1 METNL
6 VDGLGYDSVR
16 NQYFTVTY
24 AWKYIVPNQKK
35 SKTTIGKSGITRYDV
50 KTAMSEASP
59 TRGRQFHQ
67 EALWGY
73 ECDRNYLPKNISQK
87 DANKIVQTMDMLFKE
102 NMLDWTYREKK
113 RSKEIGTE
121 FYEGPVNE
129 WLDRIKEEWANALSG
144 AIMRVLGFDYD
155 FDISMVQA
163 MGNQGTVTE
172 QIGEV
177 LSESNKVRSIIPCGY
192 GKSFIMWYGIHKWK
206 QYKDKKFIIY
216 YCHNIPATKQLAV
229 KHSQYSNGGDGF
241 KRVVVCS
248 EKKYVNGQVKYGI
261 ENYSASESKLS
272 EVLEESF
279 KSPERVIFYVNN
291 RSAGEFQEKFKSI
304 SKKLRL
310 TISPG
315 AVVDESQEFTGHKDT
330 DKVDAIVRS
339 ISDYQ
344 VSFTATERRRGI
356 DTNKDRIYNDDEK
369 YFGVIANEITVS
381 QTISEGRSCPITF
394 KIAEVSDN
402 HILMTEIQRNNI
414 VETIFNDET
423 TLSVRGRMLRSVV
436 CLVKSIKED
445 ERTHPMVVTSLIV
458 NTHSFIRLIT
468 KLKELDIIPQDYE
481 IVRGL
486 RTDGINSAVEF
497 NNHKKAI
504 FVGTPWMVTG
514 TDAPNTD
521 GLIADYDMSSE
532 ITGSQW
538 IGRGQRP
545 VDDKELMVYIPTN
558 PDDTE
563 ISTLL
568 RVANKYIQD
577 ENVHIESGETNVE
590 ENNIDVLGSVQRRN
604 IRTSIDRDIN
614 ANPSLK
620 VYWDKVY
627 EDLTT
632 NVIGRIGEYLQR
644 EYLPFEE
651 AREHVR
657 GLGLKNS
664 HEYLQWEKTNRPE
677 NIPSNPRKIYG
688 GNGWVDLGDYIGTF
702 TKHWGNMEW
711 RNFNDSR
718 DYVRSLGLKSEK
730 DDWRKITK
738 EDWFPKDIPVAPWNV
753 YDEYISMPDWLGT
766 KPGYLGK
773 NNYLP
778 FEEAREYVR
787 GLNLK
792 NQSEYSKWS
801 NSKDR
806 LYSIPGNPKK
816 IYDGKG
822 WMGFSDWLGTK
833 IGRKYGEYKT
843 MDEVVEYIKS
853 IGVKSNKEWRLI
865 KKSEGFCLPVD
876 IPSEPD
882 NVFDNFSWTLVSG
895 GIKRNKKNE
904 HVSYEECKKYAR
916 GLNLK
921 KGVEWKNMNHPIGIP
936 KRPDLAYI
944 NNGFT
949 NMMDFLG
956 IKKEITKEDILSVQ
970 KDNTNIGVMAKL
982 LGISYNKF
990 VKLSKE
996 YGIHKVCDYS
1006 DRAKR
1011 ICAVRKSHGVSKG
1024 HKDHLIMPI
1033 EDAKKI
1039 VRKFKFKNN
1048 KEYKK
1053 YHREGKLD
1061 KTIPLAA
1068 DQTYIRMGVWKGW
1081 TDFLGKVNKHNYETN
1096 I

>member
-1 METNL
+1 MFVSLWYQNKNTMEMNL
-6 VDGLGYDSVR
+6 VDGLGYDSVKE
-16 NQYFTVTY
+16 QYFTVTY
-24 AWKYIVPNQKK
+24 AWKNIVPNQKK

-50 KTAMSEASP
+50 KTAMSEAVP

-73 ECDRNYLPKNISQK
+73 ECDRKYLPKDISEK
-87 DANKIVQTMDMLFKE
+87 DANKIVQTMDSLFKE
-102 NMLDWTYREKK
+102 SMLDWTYRNKK
-113 RSKEIGTE
+113 QSKEIGTE
-121 FYEGPVNE
+121 FYEGPTNE
-129 WLDRIKEEWANALSG
+129 WLDRIKEEWASAFG
-144 AIMRVLGFDYD
+144 AAIMRVLGYDYN
-155 FDISMVQA
+155 FNISMVQA

-177 LSESNKVRSIIPCGY
+177 LEENNKVRSIIPCGY

-206 QYKDKKFIIY
+206 PFKDKKFIIY

-310 TISPG
+310 TINPG
-315 AVVDESQEFTGHKDT
+315 AIVDEAQEFTGHKDT

-344 VSFTATERRRGI
+344 VSFTATERRRGT
-356 DTNKDRIYNDDEK
+356 DTNRDRIYNDDEQ
-369 YFGVIANEITVS
+369 YFGVVATEITVS
-381 QTISEGRSCPITF
+381 QTISEGRSCPIHF
-394 KIAEVSDN
+394 KTVEVSDN
-402 HILMTEIQRNNI
+402 HTLMTEIQRNNI

-468 KLKELDIIPQDYE
+468 KLQELDIIPKDYV

-521 GLIADYDMSSE
+521 GLIADYDMGSE

-558 PDDTE
+558 PDTTE

-577 ENVHIESGETNVE
+577 ENVHIEAEETNVE
-590 ENNIDVLGSVQRRN
+590 ERDDVLGSVQRRN
-604 IRTSIDRDIN
+604 ITTQIDRDIN

-632 NVIGRIGEYLQR
+632 NVIGRTGDYLRSRLTTEYIEDWYKQ
-644 EYLPFEE
+644 FENKSLKE
-651 AREHVR
+651 MNESGNKHISGKAREIGIHNDLMEKYNIKRDKYFGEKDYSVLLTCKNNTEAKEKYNAEFQSLWKTKDNNLIQQYTGHFVNLRVR
-657 GLGLKNS
+657 GYSEEMLNDFFNSLSSDEYPDDQRGNKDFNGKYRAIFNRGKEQWYDRISNKWGNKVPRLFLNEDDKIKRVEEEMELCKIDGKYDFTFWYDNYKSSHQGVLKRNNRLDLVEKFNETKKHS
-664 HEYLQWEKTNRPE
+664 RQFTKEDLIKKLNPFKGMIPQRFRDQYPSECQWLYDRPE
-677 NIPSNPRKIYG
+677 
-688 GNGWVDLGDYIGTF
+688 
-702 TKHWGNMEW
+702 
-711 RNFNDSR
+711 
-718 DYVRSLGLKSEK
+718 LKSELFTLCGLIEDPK
-730 DDWRKITK
+730 WTKRK
-738 EDWFPKDIPVAPWNV
+738 N
-753 YDEYISMPDWLGT
+753 
-766 KPGYLGK
+766 
-773 NNYLP
+773 
-778 FEEAREYVR
+778 
-787 GLNLK
+787 
-792 NQSEYSKWS
+792 
-801 NSKDR
+801 
-806 LYSIPGNPKK
+806 GN
-816 IYDGKG
+816 IN
-822 WMGFSDWLGTK
+822 
-833 IGRKYGEYKT
+833 EKT
-843 MDEVVEYIKS
+843 IVE
-853 IGVKSNKEWRLI
+853 I
-865 KKSEGFCLPVD
+865 KKL
-876 IPSEPD
+876 
-882 NVFDNFSWTLVSG
+882 LKG
-895 GIKRNKKNE
+895 GYTHR
-904 HVSYEECKKYAR
+904 V
-916 GLNLK
+916 
-921 KGVEWKNMNHPIGIP
+921 
-936 KRPDLAYI
+936 LAEK
-944 NNGFT
+944 F
-949 NMMDFLG
+949 
-956 IKKEITKEDILSVQ
+956 
-970 KDNTNIGVMAKL
+970 NTSTHT
-982 LGISYNKF
+982 IS
-990 VKLSKE
+990 
-996 YGIHKVCDYS
+996 I
-1006 DRAKR
+1006 
-1011 ICAVRKSHGVSKG
+1011 IRKQLQH
-1024 HKDHLIMPI
+1024 
-1033 EDAKKI
+1033 
-1039 VRKFKFKNN
+1039 
-1048 KEYKK
+1048 
-1053 YHREGKLD
+1053 
-1061 KTIPLAA
+1061 
-1068 DQTYIRMGVWKGW
+1068 
-1081 TDFLGKVNKHNYETN
+1081 ETN
-1096 I
+1096 NR

>member
-1 METNL
+1 VVLKHKDMETNL
-6 VDGLGYDSVR
+6 VDGLGYDSVKE
-16 NQYFTVTY
+16 QYFTVTY

-35 SKTTIGKSGITRYDV
+35 TKTTIGKSGITRYDV
-50 KTAMSEASP
+50 KTAMSEAAP

-73 ECDRNYLPKNISQK
+73 ECDRKYLPKDISEK

-102 NMLDWTYREKK
+102 NMMDWTYREKK
-113 RSKEIGTE
+113 QSKEIGTE

-129 WLDRIKEEWANALSG
+129 WLDRIKEEWADALSG
-144 AIMRVLGFDYD
+144 AIMRVLGFDYN

-177 LSESNKVRSIIPCGY
+177 LSENNKVRSIIPCGY

-206 QYKDKKFIIY
+206 PFQDKKFIIY

-229 KHSQYSNGGDGF
+229 KHSQYANGGDGF

-310 TISPG
+310 TINPG
-315 AVVDESQEFTGHKDT
+315 AVVDEEQEFTGHKDN
-330 DKVDAIVRS
+330 DKCDAIVRS

-369 YFGVIANEITVS
+369 YFGVIATEITVS
-381 QTISEGRSCPITF
+381 QTISEGRSCPIHF
-394 KIAEVSDN
+394 KTVEVSDN
-402 HILMTEIQRNNI
+402 HTLMTEIQRNNI

-468 KLKELDIIPQDYE
+468 KLQELDIIPKDYV

-521 GLIADYDMSSE
+521 GLIADYDMGSE

-558 PDDTE
+558 PDSTE

-590 ENNIDVLGSVQRRN
+590 EDNVEVLGSVQRRN
-604 IRTSIDRDIN
+604 ITTQIDRDIN

-632 NVIGRIGEYLQR
+632 NVIGRTGDYSIF
-644 EYLPFEE
+644 LPFEE
-651 AREHVR
+651 ARDYVR
-657 GLGLKNS
+657 GLAIKTLI
-664 HEYLQWEKTNRPE
+664 EYEEYCVSGNKPNF
-677 NIPSNPRKIYG
+677 IPSNAYRVYQ
-688 GNGWVDLGDYIGTF
+688 NDWLSWGDF
-702 TKHWGNMEW
+702 
-711 RNFNDSR
+711 
-718 DYVRSLGLKSEK
+718 
-730 DDWRKITK
+730 
-738 EDWFPKDIPVAPWNV
+738 
-753 YDEYISMPDWLGT
+753 LGT
-766 KPGYLGK
+766 KPGWDGK
-773 NNYLP
+773 YIYKT
-778 FEEAREYVR
+778 FEESREYVR

-792 NQSEYSKWS
+792 SLKEFQDWSSSGNRPDDIPSRPSNIFEEEWISWWDYLGVSDGWNGYMEYNELVKYIKPFNIKS
-801 NSKDR
+801 NSEWNNYWKTNNKPHN
-806 LYSIPGNPKK
+806 IPSCPQNTYKE
-816 IYDGKG
+816 
-822 WMGFSDWLGTK
+822 WVSWNRFLGTK
-833 IGRKYGEYKT
+833 EK
-843 MDEVVEYIKS
+843 VP
-853 IGVKSNKEWRLI
+853 
-865 KKSEGFCLPVD
+865 F
-876 IPSEPD
+876 
-882 NVFDNFSWTLVSG
+882 
-895 GIKRNKKNE
+895 
-904 HVSYEECKKYAR
+904 VSYQDAERFAIE
-916 GLNLK
+916 LNLK
-921 KGVEWKNMNHPIGIP
+921 KMSEWMEWFKINKPDGIP
-936 KRPDLAYI
+936 SSPQTVYK
-944 NNGFT
+944 NNGWVSWGK
-949 NMMDFLG
+949 FLG
-956 IKKEITKEDILSVQ
+956 TGVIADINKVFLSYKE
-970 KDNTNIGVMAKL
+970 
-982 LGISYNKF
+982 
-990 VKLSKE
+990 
-996 YGIHKVCDYS
+996 
-1006 DRAKR
+1006 
-1011 ICAVRKSHGVSKG
+1011 
-1024 HKDHLIMPI
+1024 
-1033 EDAKKI
+1033 AKKC
-1039 VRKFKFKNN
+1039 VHSVELKSAEEWRLYSKNN
-1048 KEYKK
+1048 RPSNIPADPKGYYSKTNEW
-1053 YHREGKLD
+1053 ESWGKWL
-1061 KTIPLAA
+1061 
-1068 DQTYIRMGVWKGW
+1068 GN
-1081 TDFLGKVNKHNYETN
+1081 GKVNNKDRYTLKDIKYVEGLLLKGLTHKEIMLKTKMCKHTIWKISSNLKN
-1096 I
+1096 KS

>member
-1 METNL
+1 MEMNL
-6 VDGLGYDSVR
+6 VDGLGYDSVKE
-16 NQYFTVTY
+16 QYFTVTY
-24 AWKYIVPNQKK
+24 AWKNIVPNQKK

-50 KTAMSEASP
+50 KTAMSEAVP

-73 ECDRNYLPKNISQK
+73 ECDRKYLPKDISEK
-87 DANKIVQTMDMLFKE
+87 DANKIVQTMDSLFKE
-102 NMLDWTYREKK
+102 SMLDWTYRNKK
-113 RSKEIGTE
+113 QSKEIGTE
-121 FYEGPVNE
+121 FYEGPTNE
-129 WLDRIKEEWANALSG
+129 WLDRIKEEWASAFG
-144 AIMRVLGFDYD
+144 AAIMRVLGYDYN

-177 LSESNKVRSIIPCGY
+177 LEENNKVRSIIPCGY

-206 QYKDKKFIIY
+206 PFKDKKFIIY

-291 RSAGEFQEKFKSI
+291 RSAGEFQEKFKNI

-310 TISPG
+310 TINPG
-315 AVVDESQEFTGHKDT
+315 AVVDEEQEFTGHKDT

-344 VSFTATERRRGI
+344 VSFTATERRRGT
-356 DTNKDRIYNDDEK
+356 DKNQDRIYNDDVD
-369 YFGVIANEITVS
+369 YFGVVATEITVS
-381 QTISEGRSCPITF
+381 QTISEGRSCPIHF
-394 KIAEVSDN
+394 KTVEVSDN
-402 HILMTEIQRNNI
+402 HTLMTEIQRNNI

-458 NTHSFIRLIT
+458 NTYSFIRLIT
-468 KLKELDIIPQDYE
+468 KLQEINIIPNDYV

-521 GLIADYDMSSE
+521 GLIADYDMGSE

-558 PDDTE
+558 PDSTE

-577 ENVHIESGETNVE
+577 ENVHIEAEETNVE
-590 ENNIDVLGSVQRRN
+590 ERDDVLGSVQRRN
-604 IRTSIDRDIN
+604 ITTQIDRDIN

-632 NVIGRIGEYLQR
+632 NVIGRTGEYLVR
-644 EYLPFEE
+644 EYLSFEE
-651 AREHVR
+651 
-657 GLGLKNS
+657 S
-664 HEYLQWEKTNRPE
+664 
-677 NIPSNPRKIYG
+677 
-688 GNGWVDLGDYIGTF
+688 
-702 TKHWGNMEW
+702 
-711 RNFNDSR
+711 
-718 DYVRSLGLKSEK
+718 
-730 DDWRKITK
+730 
-738 EDWFPKDIPVAPWNV
+738 
-753 YDEYISMPDWLGT
+753 
-766 KPGYLGK
+766 
-773 NNYLP
+773 
-778 FEEAREYVR
+778 REYVR
-787 GLNLK
+787 GLGLRTLK
-792 NQSEYSKWS
+792 DFQNWS
-801 NSKDR
+801 SSGKRPDN
-806 LYSIPGNPKK
+806 IPSRPTE
-816 IYDGKG
+816 IYKEEWISWWDYLGVIDGWNG
-822 WMGFSDWLGTK
+822 YMSYNEL
-833 IGRKYGEYKT
+833 
-843 MDEVVEYIKS
+843 VEYIRPFNIKS
-853 IGVKSNKEWRLI
+853 GSEWNDYWKTNKKPNNIPGYPQNTYKEWT
-865 KKSEGFCLPVD
+865 
-876 IPSEPD
+876 
-882 NVFDNFSWTLVSG
+882 SWGDFLGTGVVAG
-895 GIKRNKKNE
+895 MYMKDVY
-904 HVSYEECKKYAR
+904 VSYDEAEKFAK

-921 KGVEWKNMNHPIGIP
+921 KMKEWYEWCKKGD
-936 KRPDLAYI
+936 RPDTIPSNPQTVYKDKGWDSWGKFLGTGVVASKFSDFLDYKKARKIIHSVGLKTAEDWRLYSKTNRPSNIPANPRDYYGKTNDWVSWGDWLGNGGI
-944 NNGFT
+944 NN
-949 NMMDFLG
+949 
-956 IKKEITKEDILSVQ
+956 K
-970 KDNTNIGVMAKL
+970 
-982 LGISYNKF
+982 NKF
-990 VKLSKE
+990 DNEFIEKIKNLLRQGVSQVEIGKKYSIGRSKLIELNREVKLS
-996 YGIHKVCDYS
+996 
-1006 DRAKR
+1006 
-1011 ICAVRKSHGVSKG
+1011 
-1024 HKDHLIMPI
+1024 
-1033 EDAKKI
+1033 
-1039 VRKFKFKNN
+1039 
-1048 KEYKK
+1048 
-1053 YHREGKLD
+1053 
-1061 KTIPLAA
+1061 
-1068 DQTYIRMGVWKGW
+1068 
-1081 TDFLGKVNKHNYETN
+1081 
-1096 I
+1096 

>member
-1 METNL
+1 MENL
-6 VDGLGYDSVR
+6 VDGLGYDSVKE
-16 NQYFTVTY
+16 QYFTVTY
-24 AWKYIVPNQKK
+24 AWKNIVPNQKK

-50 KTAMSEASP
+50 KTAMSEAVP

-73 ECDRNYLPKNISQK
+73 ECDRKYLPKDISEK
-87 DANKIVQTMDMLFKE
+87 DANKIVQTMDSLFKE
-102 NMLDWTYREKK
+102 SMLDWTYRNKK
-113 RSKEIGTE
+113 QSREIGTE

-129 WLDRIKEEWANALSG
+129 WLDRIKEEWASAFG
-144 AIMRVLGFDYD
+144 AAKMLVLGFNTNVEV
-155 FDISMVQA
+155 SMEQA

-177 LSESNKVRSIIPCGY
+177 LEENNKVRSIIPCGY
-192 GKSFIMWYGIHKWK
+192 GKSFIMWLGIHMWK
-206 QYKDKKFIIY
+206 PFKDKKFIIY

-315 AVVDESQEFTGHKDT
+315 AVVDEEQEFTGHKDT
-330 DKVDAIVRS
+330 DKCDAIVRS

-344 VSFTATERRRGI
+344 VSFTATERRRGT
-356 DTNKDRIYNDDEK
+356 DKNQDRIYNDDEQ
-369 YFGVIANEITVS
+369 YFGVVATEITVS
-381 QTISEGRSCPITF
+381 QTISEGRSCPIHF
-394 KIAEVSDN
+394 KTVEVSDN
-402 HILMTEIQRNNI
+402 HTLMTEIHRNNI

-458 NTHSFIRLIT
+458 NTHSFIRIIT
-468 KLKELDIIPQDYE
+468 KLQELDIIPKDYV

-521 GLIADYDMSSE
+521 GLIADYDMGSE

-558 PDDTE
+558 PDSTE

-577 ENVHIESGETNVE
+577 ENVHIEAEETNVE
-590 ENNIDVLGSVQRRN
+590 ERDDVLGSVQRRN
-604 IRTSIDRDIN
+604 ITTQIDRDIN

-632 NVIGRIGEYLQR
+632 NVIGRTGEYLIR

-651 AREHVR
+651 
-657 GLGLKNS
+657 S
-664 HEYLQWEKTNRPE
+664 
-677 NIPSNPRKIYG
+677 
-688 GNGWVDLGDYIGTF
+688 
-702 TKHWGNMEW
+702 
-711 RNFNDSR
+711 
-718 DYVRSLGLKSEK
+718 
-730 DDWRKITK
+730 
-738 EDWFPKDIPVAPWNV
+738 
-753 YDEYISMPDWLGT
+753 
-766 KPGYLGK
+766 
-773 NNYLP
+773 
-778 FEEAREYVR
+778 REYVR
-787 GLNLK
+787 GLGLRTLK
-792 NQSEYSKWS
+792 DFQNWSSSGERPDNIPSRPCNVYDEWISWWDYLGVMDGWNGYMTYNELVDYIKPLDIKSCSEWLEHWKL
-801 NSKDR
+801 NEKPKN
-806 LYSIPGNPKK
+806 IPGYPQNTYKE
-816 IYDGKG
+816 
-822 WMGFSDWLGTK
+822 WVSWNRFLGTK
-833 IGRKYGEYKT
+833 EKVPFVPYK
-843 MDEVVEYIKS
+843 EAHKLALKLKLKS
-853 IGVKSNKEWRLI
+853 QKEWMEWSKINRPN
-865 KKSEGFCLPVD
+865 G
-876 IPSEPD
+876 IPSNPQTIYKD
-882 NVFDNFSWTLVSG
+882 KGWVSWGVFLGTGVISDV
-895 GIKRNKKNE
+895 NKVFLPYKE
-904 HVSYEECKKYAR
+904 AKKYIHS
-916 GLNLK
+916 LK
-921 KGVEWKNMNHPIGIP
+921 LKSSHTWRIYSSSDRPSNIPSDPDSYYGKTNEWESWGEWLGNGN
-936 KRPDLAYI
+936 I
-944 NNGFT
+944 NNKDRYT
-949 NMMDFLG
+949 
-956 IKKEITKEDILSVQ
+956 KKEIEYAK
-970 KDNTNIGVMAKL
+970 KL
-982 LGISYNKF
+982 LKSGMIQDEIIKKTGMSRHM
-990 VKLSKE
+990 VLKL
-996 YGIHKVCDYS
+996 
-1006 DRAKR
+1006 
-1011 ICAVRKSHGVSKG
+1011 
-1024 HKDHLIMPI
+1024 
-1033 EDAKKI
+1033 
-1039 VRKFKFKNN
+1039 N
-1048 KEYKK
+1048 KEIK
-1053 YHREGKLD
+1053 R
-1061 KTIPLAA
+1061 
-1068 DQTYIRMGVWKGW
+1068 
-1081 TDFLGKVNKHNYETN
+1081 
-1096 I
+1096 

>member
-1 METNL
+1 MEMNL
-6 VDGLGYDSVR
+6 VDGLGYDSVKE
-16 NQYFTVTY
+16 QYFTVTY

-50 KTAMSEASP
+50 KTAMSEAAP

-73 ECDRNYLPKNISQK
+73 ECDRKYLPKDISEK

-102 NMLDWTYREKK
+102 NMMDWTYREKK
-113 RSKEIGTE
+113 QSKEIGTE

-144 AIMRVLGFDYD
+144 AIMRVLGFDYN

-177 LSESNKVRSIIPCGY
+177 LFENNKVRSIIPCGY

-206 QYKDKKFIIY
+206 PFQDKKFIIY

-229 KHSQYSNGGDGF
+229 KHSQYANGGDGF

-291 RSAGEFQEKFKSI
+291 KSAGEFQDKFKSI

-310 TISPG
+310 TINPG
-315 AVVDESQEFTGHKDT
+315 SIVDESQEFTGHKDT
-330 DKVDAIVRS
+330 DKCDAVVRS

-381 QTISEGRSCPITF
+381 QTISEGRSCPIHF
-394 KIAEVSDN
+394 KTVEVSDN
-402 HILMTEIQRNNI
+402 HTLMTEIERNNI
-414 VETIFNDET
+414 IETVFNDDT
-423 TLSVRGRMLRSVV
+423 TLSVRGRMLRSAV

-468 KLKELDIIPQDYE
+468 NLQELDIIPKDYV

-486 RTDGINSAVEF
+486 RTDGINSAINF

-521 GLIADYDMSSE
+521 ALIADYDMGSD

-545 VDDKELMVYIPTN
+545 VDDKELIVYIPTN
-558 PDDTE
+558 PDTTE

-577 ENVHIESGETNVE
+577 ENVHIESTETNIE

-604 IRTSIDRDIN
+604 ITTQIDRDIN

-632 NVIGRIGEYLQR
+632 NVIGRTGEYLQR

-651 AREHVR
+651 SREYVR
-657 GLGLKNS
+657 TLGLKTVRDFQDWS
-664 HEYLQWEKTNRPE
+664 SSGNRPNNIPSRPYDIYEEWISWWDYLGVAEGWNGYMNYDELVEYIKPFNIKTHTEWLEYWKLNDKPHNIPGYPE
-677 NIPSNPRKIYG
+677 NTYKKEWISWYKFLGIKEKVPFVTYQEAEQFAIELNLSKMSEWFEWYKINKPDGIPSNPQTIYKN
-688 GNGWVDLGDYIGTF
+688 NGWISWGKFLGTGVIADANKTF
-702 TKHWGNMEW
+702 LPYVKAKKHIRSLKLKTAEEW
-711 RNFNDSR
+711 RLYSR
-718 DYVRSLGLKSEK
+718 TDRPSNIPANPREYY
-730 DDWRKITK
+730 TK
-738 EDWFPKDIPVAPWNV
+738 TNEWVSWT
-753 YDEYISMPDWLGT
+753 DWLGNDRINN
-766 KPGYLGK
+766 KDKFSEEFLINIK
-773 NNYLP
+773 NLL
-778 FEEAREYVR
+778 RE
-787 GLNLK
+787 GLSQVEIRK
-792 NQSEYSKWS
+792 RY
-801 NSKDR
+801 
-806 LYSIPGNPKK
+806 
-816 IYDGKG
+816 
-822 WMGFSDWLGTK
+822 K
-833 IGRKYGEYKT
+833 IGRSKLLEINKQ
-843 MDEVVEYIKS
+843 IKS
-853 IGVKSNKEWRLI
+853 GCS
-865 KKSEGFCLPVD
+865 
-876 IPSEPD
+876 
-882 NVFDNFSWTLVSG
+882 
-895 GIKRNKKNE
+895 
-904 HVSYEECKKYAR
+904 
-916 GLNLK
+916 
-921 KGVEWKNMNHPIGIP
+921 
-936 KRPDLAYI
+936 
-944 NNGFT
+944 
-949 NMMDFLG
+949 
-956 IKKEITKEDILSVQ
+956 
-970 KDNTNIGVMAKL
+970 
-982 LGISYNKF
+982 
-990 VKLSKE
+990 
-996 YGIHKVCDYS
+996 
-1006 DRAKR
+1006 
-1011 ICAVRKSHGVSKG
+1011 
-1024 HKDHLIMPI
+1024 
-1033 EDAKKI
+1033 
-1039 VRKFKFKNN
+1039 
-1048 KEYKK
+1048 
-1053 YHREGKLD
+1053 
-1061 KTIPLAA
+1061 
-1068 DQTYIRMGVWKGW
+1068 
-1081 TDFLGKVNKHNYETN
+1081 
-1096 I
+1096 

>member
-1 METNL
+1 MEMNL
-6 VDGLGYDSVR
+6 VDGLGYDSVKE
-16 NQYFTVTY
+16 QYFTVTY
-24 AWKYIVPNQKK
+24 AWKNIVPNQKK

-50 KTAMSEASP
+50 KTAMSEAVP

-73 ECDRNYLPKNISQK
+73 ECDRKYLPKDISEK
-87 DANKIVQTMDMLFKE
+87 DANKIVQTMDSLFKE
-102 NMLDWTYREKK
+102 SMLDWTYRNKK
-113 RSKEIGTE
+113 QSKEIGTE

-129 WLDRIKEEWANALSG
+129 WLDRIKEEWADSFSA
-144 AIMRVLGFDYD
+144 AIMRVLGYDYN
-155 FDISMVQA
+155 FDITMVQA

-172 QIGEV
+172 QIGES
-177 LSESNKVRSIIPCGY
+177 LGENNKVRSIIPCGY

-206 QYKDKKFIIY
+206 PFKDKKFIIY

-279 KSPERVIFYVNN
+279 KSPEKVIFYVNN
-291 RSAGEFQEKFKSI
+291 RSAGEFQEKFKSV

-310 TISPG
+310 TINPG
-315 AVVDESQEFTGHKDT
+315 AVVDEEQEFTGHKDN
-330 DKVDAIVRS
+330 DKCDAIVRS

-369 YFGVIANEITVS
+369 YFGVIATEITVS
-381 QTISEGRSCPITF
+381 QTISEGRSCPINF
-394 KIAEVSDN
+394 KTVEVSDN
-402 HILMTEIQRNNI
+402 HTLMTEIQRNNI

-468 KLKELDIIPQDYE
+468 KLQELDIIPKDYV

-521 GLIADYDMSSE
+521 GLIADYDMGSE

-558 PDDTE
+558 PDSTE

-577 ENVHIESGETNVE
+577 ENVHIEAEETNVE
-590 ENNIDVLGSVQRRN
+590 EDNVEVLGSVQRRN
-604 IRTSIDRDIN
+604 ITTQIDRDIN

-632 NVIGRIGEYLQR
+632 NVIGRTGDYSKFIT
-644 EYLPFEE
+644 FEE
-651 AREHVR
+651 AREYVR
-657 GLGLKNS
+657 G
-664 HEYLQWEKTNRPE
+664 
-677 NIPSNPRKIYG
+677 
-688 GNGWVDLGDYIGTF
+688 
-702 TKHWGNMEW
+702 
-711 RNFNDSR
+711 
-718 DYVRSLGLKSEK
+718 LGLKSEK
-730 DDWRKITK
+730 DDWRRITK
-738 EDWFPKDIPVAPWNV
+738 EEWFPKNIPTAPWNV

-766 KPGYLGK
+766 KIGYMGNGK
-773 NNYLP
+773 FLP

-792 NQSEYSKWS
+792 NQGEYSKWS

-806 LYSIPGNPKK
+806 LYSIPGNPRK

-822 WMGFSDWLGTK
+822 WMGYGDWLGTK

-843 MDEVVEYIKS
+843 MEEVVEYIKS
-853 IGVKSNKEWRLI
+853 IGVKSNKEWRVI
-865 KKSEGFCLPVD
+865 KKSEGFSLPVD
-876 IPSEPD
+876 IPAEPD
-882 NVFDNFSWTLVSG
+882 HVFEEFSWTLVSG
-895 GIKRNKKNE
+895 SDRVVIKKKDMW
-904 HVSYEECKKYAR
+904 SYEECKKYAQS
-916 GLNLK
+916 LNLK
-921 KGVEWKNMNHPIGIP
+921 KGIEWKKMNHPLGVP

-944 NNGFT
+944 DEGFID
-949 NMMDFLG
+949 MMDFLG
-956 IKKEITKEDILSVQ
+956 IKKEISKEDILRVQ
-970 KDNTNIGVMAKL
+970 KDNTNNLVMAKL
-982 LGISYNKF
+982 LGISYVKF

-996 YGIHKVCDYS
+996 YGVH
-1006 DRAKR
+1006 RLTTAAER
-1011 ICAVRKSHGVSKG
+1011 NR
-1024 HKDHLIMPI
+1024 
-1033 EDAKKI
+1033 KI
-1039 VRKFKFKNN
+1039 VSIRKAKN
-1048 KEYKK
+1048 
-1053 YHREGKLD
+1053 
-1061 KTIPLAA
+1061 T
-1068 DQTYIRMGVWKGW
+1068 
-1081 TDFLGKVNKHNYETN
+1081 
-1096 I
+1096 